1 MKILSLLLLS
11 LTLPLPAQNIRST
24 VTGRIT
30 DASNAAVPAT
40 KITNTDT
47 NQRRSVQSPA
57 TGDYVLP
64 HLGPAPYTLT
74 ADREGFLREVVR

>member
-47 NQRRSVQSPA
+47 N
-57 TGDYVLP
+57 
-64 HLGPAPYTLT
+64 
-74 ADREGFLREVVR
+74 